1 MTFQRLSGR
10 LYGVTAVTAAAVR
23 TTSAADST
31 VEADI
36 CPPRKSKRWAAKCAE
51 VEARS
56 DPSEDDDPK
65 LTQSGQAVAQQLYIW
80 EEQ

>member
-10 LYGVTAVTAAAVR
+10 LYGVTAAAAVK
-23 TTSAADST
+23 TTSAVDST

-36 CPPRKSKRWAAKCAE
+36 CPPRKSNRWAAKCAE

-65 LTQSGQAVAQQLYIW
+65 LTQSGQAVAQQL
-80 EEQ
+80 